1 MEKEKYVPTRCWC
14 WSPIKGAKLSAL
26 KNNKTLPEI
35 EEYIKE
41 HNAVVYYRQR
51 FYESVY
57 DVPFVQEYSIIHTF
71 CCLNLG
77 LFMEKEPHWRNM
89 YIYKYTRPCG
99 MKKPFLR
106 RGRKGTLDISGYY
119 ESLSW
124 RRSSL

>member
-26 KNNKTLPEI
+26 KNSKTIPEI

-57 DVPFVQEYSIIHTF
+57 DVPFVQEYSIMHTF
-71 CCLNLG
+71 CFETG
-77 LFMEKEPHWRNM
+77 SIPVVPTIDIVPKGS
-89 YIYKYTRPCG
+89 YI
-99 MKKPFLR
+99 KKSFN
-106 RGRKGTLDISGYY
+106 GTSG
-119 ESLSW
+119 SW
-124 RRSSL
+124 IFPEGTV